1 MAFTRT
7 HQQCD
12 KCGSSDAVGVNADG
26 STMCFSCNT
35 YSRSR
40 QTKERK
46 QINKV
51 SETNFINGR
60 PQEIARR
67 NITKETCQKWGY
79 HIGEHNGE
87 PVHIANYKSRNGT
100 LVAQKL
106 RFSNKTFSIKGE
118 LYGLYGQHLW
128 SSV

>member
-12 KCGSSDAVGVNADG
+12 KCGSSDALAVNADG
-26 STMCFSCNT
+26 STKCFSCDF
-35 YSRSR
+35 YSRGR
-40 QTKERK
+40 QPREQRQVT
-46 QINKV
+46 QD
-51 SETNFINGR
+51 TNFINGKA
-60 PQEIARR
+60 QEIARR

-79 HIGEHNGE
+79 HIGQHNGE

-106 RFSNKTFSIKGE
+106 RFANKTFSVKGE
-118 LYGLYGQHLW
+118 LNGLYGQHLE
-128 SSV
+128 